1 LFDEESVEFWE
12 KKVQIVVEVFGQI
25 GQETETNNNLMFVIF
40 EIDGLVVDLFVFIDL
55 ENGAQV
61 ENVFSDFEEEIS
73 NFKANELWVPG
84 SDYIEKLENHGSFLL
99 VAEVSQ
105 EELEQLAD
113 VEFKILVK
121 NYFD

>member
-1 LFDEESVEFWE
+1 M
-12 KKVQIVVEVFGQI
+12 QIVVEVFGQI

-73 NFKANELWVPG
+73 NFKANEL
-84 SDYIEKLENHGSFLL
+84 
-99 VAEVSQ
+99 
-105 EELEQLAD
+105 
-113 VEFKILVK
+113 
-121 NYFD
+121 

>member
-1 LFDEESVEFWE
+1 MFDEESVEFWE

-73 NFKANELWVPG
+73 NFKANEL
-84 SDYIEKLENHGSFLL
+84 
-99 VAEVSQ
+99 
-105 EELEQLAD
+105 
-113 VEFKILVK
+113 
-121 NYFD
+121 